1 MLDIQ
6 QKRKLRSVMYHKVT
20 LGVLAVLTLFMIH
33 STWEVNKKKV
43 SSQEMRK
50 LAEERVNDL
59 NRRKNDLNNKIDQL
73 GTVSGIEEEIRSK
86 FSVAKDGEK
95 MVVVVEQNKKT
106 ATSTNKETSFWRKFV
121 QFLRL

>member
-6 QKRKLRSVMYHKVT
+6 QKRKLRSVMYHRVT
-20 LGVLAVLTLFMIH
+20 LGVLAVLTLLMIH
-33 STWEVNKKKV
+33 STWKVNKKKV

-50 LAEERVNDL
+50 LAEERVDDL
-59 NRRKNDLNNKIDQL
+59 NRRKNDLSNKIDQL

-106 ATSTNKETSFWRKFV
+106 ATSTGKETSFLRKFV
-121 QFLRL
+121 QFLGL